1 MVEEQR
7 TQIGTMKALGYSKIS
22 IASKYL
28 NYAFLATAGG
38 SVAGI
43 LIGEKIIPF
52 VIIKSYGIMYH
63 NVENTL
69 QIHYELK
76 YALLASVAALICT
89 VGATIFSCVHALAET
104 PASLMRPPTP
114 KEGKRILLERIPILW
129 KHLNFTWKSSLRNLF
144 RYKKR
149 LFMTVSGILG

>member
-1 MVEEQR
+1 
-7 TQIGTMKALGYSKIS
+7 
-22 IASKYL
+22 
-28 NYAFLATAGG
+28 
-38 SVAGI
+38 
-43 LIGEKIIPF
+43 
-52 VIIKSYGIMYH
+52 MYH

-114 KEGKRILLERIPILW
+114 KEGKRILLERIPIL
-129 KHLNFTWKSSLRNLF
+129 LETSEFYLEIFSFEICSVI
-144 RYKKR
+144 KKR
-149 LFMTVSGILG
+149 LFYD

>member
-76 YALLASVAALICT
+76 YALLASVAAFDCT
-89 VGATIFSCVHALAET
+89 VWCQTYFFLVWHALAET
-104 PASLMRPPTP
+104 PAFIDASTD
-114 KEGKRILLERIPILW
+114 
-129 KHLNFTWKSSLRNLF
+129 T
-144 RYKKR
+144 
-149 LFMTVSGILG
+149 

>member
-1 MVEEQR
+1 
-7 TQIGTMKALGYSKIS
+7 
-22 IASKYL
+22 
-28 NYAFLATAGG
+28 
-38 SVAGI
+38 
-43 LIGEKIIPF
+43 
-52 VIIKSYGIMYH
+52 MYH

-144 RYKKR
+144 RYKKTSVYDYFWNCR
-149 LFMTVSGILG
+149 KYGADAGRFWYS

>member
-1 MVEEQR
+1 
-7 TQIGTMKALGYSKIS
+7 
-22 IASKYL
+22 
-28 NYAFLATAGG
+28 
-38 SVAGI
+38 
-43 LIGEKIIPF
+43 
-52 VIIKSYGIMYH
+52 MYH

-114 KEGKRILLERIPILW
+114 KEGNPSGADTDFVETSEFYLEI
-129 KHLNFTWKSSLRNLF
+129 FSSKSVPL
-144 RYKKR
+144 
-149 LFMTVSGILG
+149 